1 VGKTGTRSLYVKDG
15 PPPVVGEA
23 QHQRDDIDV
32 ERLSAYLKAL
42 AHPNR
47 LELLWLLRIP
57 TAAADLHLRP
67 RRRDDVLSAERA
79 ISRQAVLQHL
89 ESLEEVGVVD
99 RLPDEPGA
107 PQRRV
112 LNQARLFALIEDL
125 RALTLIRP
133 AVRVDV
139 DATLP
144 QPRDAQPAWPA
155 GPKLV
160 LASGPWEG
168 HTFPLG
174 GPGPWSVGRSRSQDV
189 SLAYDPYVSAEHAR
203 IVRGEGGALAVEPA
217 PGARNPCQV
226 NFAPLSKGEAR
237 VLRPGDVVGVG
248 RSALVFQPA

>member
-1 VGKTGTRSLYVKDG
+1 VAEEQPR
-15 PPPVVGEA
+15 E
-23 QHQRDDIDV
+23 DIDV
-32 ERLSAYLKAL
+32 ERLSTYLKAL

-57 TAAADLHLRP
+57 TAASDVQLRP

-99 RLPDEPGA
+99 RIPDEPGM

-139 DATLP
+139 DTTLP
-144 QPRDAQPAWPA
+144 QARDATPPWPA

-160 LASGPWEG
+160 LVSGPWEG
-168 HTFPLG
+168 MVFPLQ

-203 IVRGEGGALAVEPA
+203 LVRGGEGRILLEQL
-217 PGARNPCQV
+217 PGARNPCQA
-226 NFAPLSKGEAR
+226 NFAPLSKGESRA
-237 VLRPGDVVGVG
+237 LRPGDVVGVG
-248 RSALVFQPA
+248 RSALVFQAE